1 MALGLGLH
9 PVPDGGTGL
18 KGYFFTT
25 KGTVISNITRR
36 LAVGLLA
43 TASICFSH
51 AEAAVS
57 IVVPQDKKDDAGLML
72 AAADIQRAT
81 ADSTIVYYAPPAKL
95 PTGDLILIGRPTAVT
110 PVPGPPLKPEGFRI
124 RAAGLAGRK
133 SVVIEGDQRGTMY
146 GAFKLAE
153 KIRLGGRKKG
163 SRVFCRNG
171 PKGASHKRLPP
182 PFFAPPPALK
192 WARGSPSPNLA
203 LDILF
208 RTDIRELVPASVAG
222 TAVPGRAVQKPR
234 IPTVV
239 SITSVGVAAKTS
251 GWHSRRRVFSGSQR
265 SCRSATRT
273 ILRTCPVQVVCF
285 PGKTISAS
293 RYQ

>member
-1 MALGLGLH
+1 
-9 PVPDGGTGL
+9 L
-18 KGYFFTT
+18 KGYFFATI
-25 KGTVISNITRR
+25 GTAMSNITWR

-72 AAADIQRAT
+72 AAADIQHAT

-153 KIRLGGRKKG
+153 KIRLGEELWK
-163 SRVFCRNG
+163 VNVET
-171 PKGASHKRLPP
+171 
-182 PFFAPPPALK
+182 AL
-192 WARGSPSPNLA
+192 
-203 LDILF
+203 F
-208 RTDIRELVPASVAG
+208 
-222 TAVPGRAVQKPR
+222 
-234 IPTVV
+234 
-239 SITSVGVAAKTS
+239 GVN
-251 GWHSRRRVFSGSQR
+251 
-265 SCRSATRT
+265 
-273 ILRTCPVQVVCF
+273 
-285 PGKTISAS
+285 
-293 RYQ
+293 